1 MKKIGIVTKLI
12 CRIYRKIKVSF
23 NNNMYIPFL
32 LSQCKECGDKVSIGY
47 DSLLI
52 GMENMS
58 FGNRINIGSN
68 SVFFSTMANL
78 KIGSY
83 VMSGPHLTIMT
94 GEHRSDLVGE
104 YMINITNDNKLPQND
119 RDVIIED
126 DVWIGSNVTILK
138 GVTIGRGSIIHAG
151 VVLTKSVKPYT
162 IYISDKL
169 QVPRFS
175 SEEIEKHEMLLH
187 EKYGEGKAK

>member
-1 MKKIGIVTKLI
+1 
-12 CRIYRKIKVSF
+12 
-23 NNNMYIPFL
+23 MYIPFL
-32 LSQCKECGDKVSIGY
+32 LSQCKECGENVSIGY
-47 DSLLI
+47 DSLLV
-52 GMENMS
+52 GLENMS
-58 FGNRINIGSN
+58 FGSRINIGHN

-78 KIGSY
+78 RIGSY

-94 GEHRSDLVGE
+94 GEHRSDLIGE
-104 YMINITNDNKLPQND
+104 YMINITDDNKLPQND

-151 VVLTKSVKPYT
+151 VVLNRSVKPYT
-162 IYISDKL
+162 IYVSDKI

-175 SEEIEKHEMLLH
+175 QSEIEMHEMLLRQ
-187 EKYGEGKAK
+187 KYGK